1 MYNNPFG
8 DFNNHQLI
16 SDVAIG
22 KSTEITDLVMQQQ
35 PENASFCNLTDT
47 MTNTL
52 NNINNNKFNNGHDG
66 INFNMDDEEMKP
78 EPPQPVMEQNVIA
91 LDDTNNNSNDN
102 LGGTE
107 GPETDV
113 DAIDE
118 DFQFNAAGA
127 AGGFK
132 ERTQMEFKET
142 EDVADRANIMI
153 FGEDHSAAMYGT
165 LENKIFEEMS
175 LQNPDLKGN
184 NPFASDDVE
193 LAAVAPVEE
202 FLDNKMMEQ
211 EMTQEIQQHVDDF
224 EEKMKS
230 FASGA
235 LDFISEGAVG
245 AEDELMGANVE
256 EAIKH
261 QLPEAGESIILSVLN
276 GFRKLRKTNRPKL
289 FLDFFFWKLRLG
301 RRIVI

>member
-8 DFNNHQLI
+8 DFNNQLI

-35 PENASFCNLTDT
+35 PENASFNLTDT

-66 INFNMDDEEMKP
+66 NNFNMDDEEMKS
-78 EPPQPVMEQNVIA
+78 EQPQPVMEQNVIV
-91 LDDTNNNSNDN
+91 LNDTNNNSNDN

-153 FGEDHSAAMYGT
+153 FGEDHSAAMYTGA

-184 NPFASDDVE
+184 NPFASDDAE
-193 LAAVAPVEE
+193 LAAFAPVEE
-202 FLDNKMMEQ
+202 FMDNKMMEQ
-211 EMTQEIQQHVDDF
+211 EMPQEIQQHVDDF
-224 EEKMKS
+224 EEQMKR
-230 FASGA
+230 FASGE

-245 AEDELMGANVE
+245 AEDESMGANVE
-256 EAIKH
+256 EAIEH
-261 QLPEAGESIILSVLN
+261 QQQEAGESIILSVLN

-289 FLDFFFWKLRLG
+289 FLGFFFWQTRLS